1 MKTVFHA
8 DHVTEAH
15 LVAEI
20 LKSVGIRP
28 FINGGM
34 LQGAMGEL
42 PAAGLVT
49 VSVIDDDAEEA
60 IAAIK
65 DQYSLDDSTES
76 EQSEDAR
83 PHLKPG
89 LDPA

>member
-1 MKTVFHA
+1 MKIIFHA

-28 FINGGM
+28 FVSGGL

-42 PAAGLVT
+42 PATGLVT
-49 VSVIDDDAEEA
+49 VSVIDDEEEA
-60 IAAIK
+60 AIVAIQ
-65 DQYSLDDSTES
+65 DQYSQHEPTAS
-76 EQSEDAR
+76 EQSGEAELD
-83 PHLKPG
+83 LDEG
-89 LDPA
+89 LNPA